1 MFFLCFSYFEILVF
15 NKYIS
20 KQKEI
25 YMKTKKNIFFIL
37 SGLKEMIMDYNLQE
51 GENGLKHISLSNIKF
66 KNSIEIHAN

>member
-1 MFFLCFSYFEILVF
+1 VF